1 MKIEKRITITY
12 LYPGSFFSEKSS
24 ERVKSTDI
32 PKTVPADCYGFYFTE
47 TEVAVSLEGKE
58 FIGDSK
64 SLGKTYIIGEAIHVN
79 DIPEFLDGQDTD
91 ILKTNIRNNSPT
103 NKGIKTHIGT
113 WQAENDTTVAISPEQ
128 FEFGKPKI
136 YENFGKNKK

>member
-12 LYPGSFFSEKSS
+12 LYPGSFFSETSS
-24 ERVKSTDI
+24 ERVESTDI

-58 FIGDSK
+58 FIGNSK
-64 SLGKTYIIGEAIHVN
+64 SVGKTYVIGEAIHVD
-79 DIPEFLDGQDTD
+79 DIPEILDGRDTD

-103 NKGIKTHIGT
+103 KKGIKTHVGV
-113 WQAENDTTVAISPEQ
+113 WQVEDERTVAISPKQ
-128 FEFGKPKI
+128 FKFGKPKI